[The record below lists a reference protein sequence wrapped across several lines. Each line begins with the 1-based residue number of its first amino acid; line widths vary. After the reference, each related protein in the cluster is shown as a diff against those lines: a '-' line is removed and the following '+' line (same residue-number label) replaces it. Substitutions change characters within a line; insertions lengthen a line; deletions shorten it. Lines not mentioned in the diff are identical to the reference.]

1 MGGGNSKPRASAN
14 VTLANDPEAIRAIE
28 AEVLQAVADHGFEE
42 AAQFAI
48 RLALEEAVFNAFRH
62 GHKNLPHEPVN
73 LVWKIGPKSVRIV
86 VEDKGPGFVPDSVPD
101 PTHEDRLELPHGR
114 GLMLMKAYMSFVE
127 YNERGNKVTMV
138 YERPAE

>member
-1 MGGGNSKPRASAN
+1 MGGGNSRPRASAH
-14 VTLANDPEAIRAIE
+14 VSLANDAEAIRAIE
-28 AEVLQAVADHGFEE
+28 AEVLQAVADNGFEE

-62 GHKNLPHEPVN
+62 GHKNLPEEPVD
-73 LVWKIGPKSVRIV
+73 LTWKIGPQSVRIV
-86 VEDKGPGFVPDSVPD
+86 VEDKGPGFTPETVPD
-101 PTHEDRLELPHGR
+101 PTREDRLELPHGR